1 MKVVEHVT
9 IPELTDAMVAE
20 TEKVII
26 GKTKQIRLIIM
37 TLFAEGHML
46 LDDLPGVGKTTLVK
60 TLAIVTGCASRRI
73 QFVPDL
79 LPSDITG
86 MNIYDQKTGDF
97 KQRHG
102 PVMTNILLADEINRA
117 IPRTQSALLEAMEE
131 RQVTIDG
138 ETMLLPEPFIV
149 MATQNPVESETTFQL
164 PAAQMDRFLI
174 KISLGY
180 PKSSEEFDMLRN
192 LGDEIPFS
200 SVNTLTDADRISAV
214 QREIREVSVS
224 DAVTQYLIGIVTKT
238 RSNPLVK
245 MGASPRASRGL
256 YKAAKTWAAMS
267 GRSFVTPDDVQELA
281 VPCLA
286 HRLLLTGEARL
297 ARKSAEM
304 VVSDILDSVAVPPA
318 KADFFST

>member
-1 MKVVEHVT
+1 M
-9 IPELTDAMVAE
+9 IAE
-20 TEKVII
+20 TGKIIVGKV
-26 GKTKQIRLIIM
+26 KQIRLIIM

-60 TLAIVTGCASRRI
+60 TLAIVTGCDCKRI

-86 MNIYDQKTGDF
+86 MSVYDQKAGDF
-97 KQRHG
+97 KLRSG

-138 ETMLLPEPFIV
+138 VTMPLPEPFIV

-164 PAAQMDRFLI
+164 PAAQMDRFLT

-180 PKSSEEFDMLRN
+180 PESSEELEMLKN

-200 SVNTLTDADRISAV
+200 SVGSLTDADGVKAA
-214 QREIREVSVS
+214 QRDIRGVSMS
-224 DAVTQYLIGIVTKT
+224 DAVARYIIDIVLKT
-238 RSNPLVK
+238 RSDPLIK
-245 MGASPRASRGL
+245 MGASPRATRGL
-256 YKAAKTWAAMS
+256 YKASKAWAAMA
-267 GRSFVTPDDVQELA
+267 GRRFVTPDDVQELA

-297 ARKSAEM
+297 ARKNAEALIAE
-304 VVSDILDSVAVPPA
+304 ILQAVPVPPP
-318 KADFFST
+318 KDGFFPT

>member
-1 MKVVEHVT
+1 ME
-9 IPELTDAMVAE
+9 ISELTNAMIAE
-20 TEKVII
+20 TEKIII
-26 GKTKQIRLIIM
+26 GKAKQIRLILM

-46 LDDLPGVGKTTLVK
+46 LDDIPGVGKTTLVK
-60 TLAIVTGCASRRI
+60 TLAIVTGCDCKRV

-86 MNIYDQKTGDF
+86 MSIYDQKSGDF
-97 KQRHG
+97 KLRHG

-131 RQVTIDG
+131 RQVTIDS
-138 ETMLLPEPFIV
+138 ETIPLPEPFIV

-164 PAAQMDRFLI
+164 PAAQMDRFLT

-180 PKSSEEFDMLRN
+180 PDSTGELEMLRR

-200 SVNTLTDADRISAV
+200 SVRKQTDANGIKEV
-214 QREIREVSVS
+214 QREIRDVTIS
-224 DAVTQYLIGIVTKT
+224 DAVAQYIIDLVLKT
-238 RSNPLVK
+238 RSNPLVRI
-245 MGASPRASRGL
+245 GASPRASRGL
-256 YKAAKTWAAMS
+256 YKAAKAWACMA
-267 GRSFVTPDDVQELA
+267 GRSFVTPDDIQELA

-297 ARKSAEM
+297 ARKTSEA
-304 VVSDILDSVAVPPA
+304 VITDVLQAVPVPPSR
-318 KADFFST
+318 DEFFAT

>member
-1 MKVVEHVT
+1 MEGKSLT
-9 IPELTDAMVAE
+9 IPEITNAMVSE
-20 TEKVII
+20 TEKIII

-60 TLAIVTGCASRRI
+60 TLAIVTGCDCRRI

-86 MNIYDQKTGDF
+86 INIYDQKSGDF
-97 KQRHG
+97 KLRQG
-102 PVMTNILLADEINRA
+102 PIMTNILLADEINRA

-138 ETMLLPEPFIV
+138 ETMPLPKPFIV

-180 PKSSEEFDMLRN
+180 PEVSEEVGMLKN
-192 LGDEIPFS
+192 LGDEIPFDA
-200 SVNTLTDADRISAV
+200 VKTLTDAEKIK
-214 QREIREVSVS
+214 EIQNEMRNISVS
-224 DAVTQYLIGIVTKT
+224 DVVAQYIVEIVAKT
-238 RSNPLVK
+238 RASSLVK

-256 YKAAKTWAAMS
+256 YKAAKVWAAMA

-286 HRLLLTGEARL
+286 HRLVLTGEARL
-297 ARKSAEM
+297 ARRTAED
-304 VVSDILDSVAVPPA
+304 VVSDIVDSIAVPPA
-318 KADFFST
+318 KEEFFQT